1 MLPVRFISD
10 DRPRYKAGQ
19 CVELHEFDA
28 AIYMA
33 RGMCEGVTP
42 ADVREYEATQELI
55 AMKVDRAVDNHFNAT
70 RRHPTISEADRRCIV
85 EDVIAKN
92 KYAFDPKKWD
102 RMLGGRS
109 AYSYLFGT
117 R

>member
-33 RGMCEGVTP
+33 RGMCEGVTA
-42 ADVREYEATQELI
+42 ADVREYEATQEL
-55 AMKVDRAVDNHFNAT
+55 AMKVDRAVNET

-85 EDVIAKN
+85 
-92 KYAFDPKKWD
+92 
-102 RMLGGRS
+102 
-109 AYSYLFGT
+109 GT
-117 R
+117 

>member
-42 ADVREYEATQELI
+42 ADVREYEATQELV
-55 AMKVDRAVDNHFNAT
+55 AMKVDRAVNET
-70 RRHPTISEADRRCIV
+70 RRPTISEADRRRIA
-85 EDVIAKN
+85 EQVIAEN

-102 RMLGGRS
+102 RMLGGIEAHIRTFLITTRS
-109 AYSYLFGT
+109 
-117 R
+117 